1 VFRAILLYL
10 SQATWARRLVTDWRF
25 ARRAASRFIAGDT
38 LEEALETIRTLN
50 NEGMFVTVDH
60 LGENVFT
67 VEEAISAAD
76 YYLESLPRF
85 EEAGVEA
92 SISVKIT
99 QMGLNV
105 DFDLCLDNMRRIAL
119 RAAEFGI
126 MLRIDIEDS
135 PVVDRTWQIY
145 RTLRAEGVTNVG
157 LAIQSYLY
165 RSEEDAQALVNEGAH
180 FRLCKGAY
188 KEPSDV
194 AFPHK
199 ADVNANF
206 DRLTKILIDAALV
219 DSIVSTSKVP
229 PVTAIATHD
238 IKRIDFARD
247 YAKKVGLVKG
257 ALEFQ
262 MLLGIRG
269 DLQQSLIDDGYP
281 VRIYVPHGTEWYPY
295 FTRRL
300 AERPANLWFFLSNF
314 FRG

>member
-1 VFRAILLYL
+1 
-10 SQATWARRLVTDWRF
+10 LVTDWRF